1 MELIGAIVSQIVSIA
16 IPEGVA
22 LGKEHLEQKK
32 RIEQVETELH
42 QILRSERENWYYD
55 DLMQVLTNSTL
66 LRDILNGCLKGQPVL
81 AVDDRINE
89 LLLHGQINEAEYSP
103 IKGVI
108 SKMIESIQSVMLT
121 PSSGEEA
128 RLTFRY
134 NAIQDKCTDAVEQ
147 LERIN
152 ARLPDQRSNE
162 LYLSEIEGH
171 CEPLRD
177 VSCMIVRKLIEST
190 NNDADDKRLCWTDVL
205 QMKRRIAIVN
215 DAGVGKTYA
224 LHQLCHAAKAQGHSV
239 VYLSLNKYPGIPLFE
254 KLLTKYLEDSK
265 KVVLVLDGYDEI
277 KPEYVSRFI
286 SVLNDIG
293 KRFADMTII
302 ISSRS
307 NFFACHPL
315 PYELFR
321 LADIT
326 EQERI
331 AYVEERDINPVSFFS
346 QVRERRLEDICRN
359 VFYFVELVRLW
370 QKDGSLPDE
379 ADIMEAI
386 IDNRIRSD
394 WEKYKLS
401 TPELSEHTASLRKLL
416 ERIAFVM
423 QCTHQLQLTA
433 MEMLQICTRD
443 ECEQL
448 RLHGM
453 WEDDATGNWT
463 FAHNNFREYF
473 AACWLRRQSWEQI
486 VSYIS
491 WAPDKQK
498 VKPSWMNVLAY
509 MAKMKN
515 SRDLQDWIAHND
527 PSIITLFERE
537 RFSEAER
544 FEIFKRIYDQHEEN
558 LTWADVDYDAQKRM
572 GAFASGGMAVEYI
585 LDKLTKKLHLR
596 QEKNLLRV
604 MAFFESLYGQE
615 DDCKLV
621 ISSIAFD
628 DDYPDHTREDALNV
642 MRRFPQVFME
652 FAAKAAERSISSD
665 SMDYRYHLQCFIEAT
680 GRLDDYFEII
690 IHELQQH
697 ERDEEVHSISRT
709 LFLEHL
715 CSTVK
720 SEKSVLRLFEFASE
734 HPEYINKSPFKEAWS
749 NLFDVAAHCQ
759 DSYREKFLFAVLNLF
774 SVEQRRCHTEIDELI
789 MAYMVETKSE
799 EAFLESILS
808 YEDFAIPYA
817 IRNLACS
824 SLINVLVEYYNKDCL
839 IYPDIV
845 ERMIKLLP
853 NADPLQNRL
862 IKAVYLKTGVEIAV
876 SKVVDYEELR
886 RKGKQDYFDALFS
899 KAAFSVLVEDLCGVL
914 GKETPVKEKSY
925 VDCTPWD
932 RKTALTQCLYALRR
946 TVANGNDVTLGAAI
960 EGIKEWDWFQY
971 YNVSCALRGDKEISI
986 NSVQKEWMED
996 YTRDKLS
1003 GIDTIEIRRKYFNER
1018 RYYSNLQLMLETAAK
1033 LDMSFHLETF
1043 CSFVL
1048 IPSFLFGESDPTT
1061 FPQYLLDHI
1070 PEKEMENLV
1079 LHNIGN
1085 EELREG
1091 MAAAHLNYCTEHRLY
1106 GAKDFAKRF
1115 LSEEESV
1122 GYRYSALNYIS
1133 KLYGTDVILDEVVP
1147 LRDDERFLLDVAYH
1161 IPLHL
1166 SAPLLHEKLES
1177 TFAKNPTPRLME
1189 LMIKRNHRT
1198 ALERYCEQADK
1209 LQTLPDMTE
1218 GCQVPSITESIR
1230 HVNDIRL
1237 IDIIIKLLSVTNQPG
1252 FRDKE
1257 TFGLRSACC
1266 ESIKNIASKHYDDVK
1281 IVLINEKDQASGD
1294 QKLICIDL
1302 LQRIDEMYQFSIDKG
1317 VSFEV
1322 ALALTT
1328 S

>member
-1 MELIGAIVSQIVSIA
+1 MELIGTIVSQVVSIA

-22 LGKEHLEQKK
+22 LGKEYLEQKK
-32 RIEQVETELH
+32 RIEQVGVELH

-66 LRDILNGCLKGQPVL
+66 LRDVLNGCLKGQPVL

-89 LLLHGQINEAEYSP
+89 LLLHGKINEAGYSP

-134 NAIQDKCTDAVEQ
+134 NAIQDKCTDVVEQ

-224 LHQLCHAAKAQGHSV
+224 LHQLCHAAKAQGYNA

-254 KLLTKYLEDSK
+254 KLLTKYLGDSK
-265 KVVLVLDGYDEI
+265 KVVLVLDGYDEV

-321 LADIT
+321 LAEIT

-331 AYVEERDINPVSFFS
+331 AYVEERDIDPVSFFN

-370 QKDGSLPDE
+370 QIHNSLPDE

-386 IDNRIRSD
+386 VESRIRSD

-401 TPELSEHTASLRKLL
+401 IPELSEHTALLRRLF
-416 ERIAFVM
+416 ERIAFIM
-423 QCTHQLQLTA
+423 QCTHRQQLTA
-433 MEMLQICTRD
+433 IEMLQICTHD

-448 RLHGM
+448 RLHGL
-453 WEDDATGNWT
+453 WEEDASGNWA

-473 AACWLRRQSWEQI
+473 AACWLRRQPWEQI

-491 WAPDKQK
+491 WSPEKQR

-515 SRDLQDWIAHND
+515 SRDLQDWIVLND
-527 PSIITLFERE
+527 PAIITLFERE
-537 RFSEAER
+537 RFSEEER
-544 FEIFKRIYDQHEEN
+544 FTIFKRVYDQHEED
-558 LTWADVDYDAQKRM
+558 LTWADIDYDALKRM
-572 GAFASGGMAVEYI
+572 GEFASSGAAVEYI
-585 LDKLTKKLHLR
+585 LDKLTKKLHPR

-604 MAFFESLYGQE
+604 LAFFESLHGHE

-628 DDYPDHTREDALNV
+628 DDYPDHTRKDALNV

-665 SMDYRYHLQCFIEAT
+665 SMDYRYHLQCFIEET

-690 IHELQQH
+690 IQELQQH
-697 ERDEEVHSISRT
+697 ERDGEAYSIGRA
-709 LFLEHL
+709 LFLEHV
-715 CSTVK
+715 CSKVK
-720 SEKSVLRLFEFASE
+720 SEKNVMRLFEYACE
-734 HPEYINKSPFKEAWS
+734 HPECIDESPFSESWS
-749 NLFDVAAHCQ
+749 NLFDVAIHCQ
-759 DSYREKFLFAVLNLF
+759 SSYRERFLDVVLQLF
-774 SVEQRRCHTEIDELI
+774 SVVERRYITSINKLI
-789 MAYMVETKSE
+789 KEYMVATKSE
-799 EAFLESILS
+799 EAFLENILS
-808 YEDFAIPYA
+808 FEGFSVPYA
-817 IRNLACS
+817 IQSLACS
-824 SLINVLVEYYNKDCL
+824 TLIDVLIDYYNAGRLNDSGV
-839 IYPDIV
+839 V
-845 ERMIKLLP
+845 ERLIQFLP
-853 NADPLQNRL
+853 NEDLLQRKM
-862 IKAVYLKTGVEIAV
+862 IKAVYLKTGVVMSAPE
-876 SKVVDYEELR
+876 VVDYSELR
-886 RKGKQDYFDALFS
+886 RRGKQRYFDALFS
-899 KAAFSVLVEDLCGVL
+899 KAAFSALVEDLCGLL
-914 GKETPVKEKSY
+914 GKDTFVKAKSY
-925 VDCTPWD
+925 IVCEPWD
-932 RKTALTQCLYALRR
+932 RKTALMQCLYTLRR
-946 TVANGNDVTLGAAI
+946 TVVAGNDITIGSAI
-960 EGIKEWDWFQY
+960 DKIKDWDWFQY
-971 YNVSCALRGDKEISI
+971 YNASCAIRGDKEISI
-986 NSVQKEWMED
+986 NSEQKEWMEN
-996 YTRDKLS
+996 YTRSKMPEINTVEICKKYHDK
-1003 GIDTIEIRRKYFNER
+1003 GQ
-1018 RYYSNLQLMLETAAK
+1018 YSQLVHLILRTAAK
-1033 LDMSFHLETF
+1033 LDMSFSVELF

-1048 IPSFLFGESDPTT
+1048 IPSFLFGESDPTA

-1070 PEKEMENLV
+1070 PEEEMEKLV
-1079 LHNIGN
+1079 LHNIRN

-1091 MAAAHLNYCTEHRLY
+1091 VAAAHLNYCTEHRLY
-1106 GAKDFAKRF
+1106 GAKDFAKSF
-1115 LSEEESV
+1115 LSTAESE

-1133 KLYGTDVILDEVVP
+1133 ELYGIDVLLDEVVP
-1147 LRDDERFLLDVAYH
+1147 LCNNERFLLDVAYH
-1161 IPLHL
+1161 IPLHISTPML
-1166 SAPLLHEKLES
+1166 DGKLES
-1177 TFAKNPTPRLME
+1177 TLKQNPTTHLVE
-1189 LMIKRNHRT
+1189 LMIRRNHKS
-1198 ALERYCEQADK
+1198 ALEWYYEQAERLK
-1209 LQTLPDMTE
+1209 TLPDMTE
-1218 GCQVPSITESIR
+1218 GSMVPSITESIR
-1230 HVNDIRL
+1230 YVNSIEL
-1237 IDIIIKLLSVTNQPG
+1237 IDVVIKLLRLINQPD
-1252 FRDKE
+1252 FADKDLS
-1257 TFGLRSACC
+1257 GLRDACWK
-1266 ESIKNIASKHYDDVK
+1266 SIINMASLHYDEVK
-1281 IVLINEKDQASGD
+1281 TALTIEKNQTSDNQR
-1294 QKLICIDL
+1294 LTCIDL
-1302 LQRIDEMYQFSIDKG
+1302 LQRIEELYQFSIDKG
-1317 VSFEV
+1317 IEFE
-1322 ALALTT
+1322 LALVLTT
-1328 S
+1328 D